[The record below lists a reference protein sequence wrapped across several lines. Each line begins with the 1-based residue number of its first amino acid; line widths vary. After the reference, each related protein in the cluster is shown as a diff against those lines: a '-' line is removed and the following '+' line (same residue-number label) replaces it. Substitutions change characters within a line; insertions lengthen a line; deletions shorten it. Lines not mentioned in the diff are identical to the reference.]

1 MLLLAAIEIPHP
13 ARIALE
19 TTLSGFSQHRLKPLH
34 AANPQLLSK
43 RRRPMSSE
51 QFGPSVGF
59 GDTMREREFQVF
71 RKQLL
76 DVGTLDIVGLLDLN
90 DFEDLYRQSIST
102 AVINAFS

>member
-1 MLLLAAIEIPHP
+1 
-13 ARIALE
+13 
-19 TTLSGFSQHRLKPLH
+19 
-34 AANPQLLSK
+34 
-43 RRRPMSSE
+43 
-51 QFGPSVGF
+51 
-59 GDTMREREFQVF
+59 MREREFQVL